1 MTMPALIANLW
12 SRVQFRRMTHRRD
25 KTVVLGQSS
34 RMDGTTLMLASLR
47 FASPCLPRSCRSRF
61 RTVRRV
67 WRVNKT
73 RSLRMREA
81 EQIRVLGR
89 VRRKDTSFQFWQS
102 YQRPYS
108 DLQDCG
114 PELTQ
119 CLKSD
124 SAPTVFERHFTEPVA
139 ISEGDLEKYSDELE
153 ARFSLLQMHVGRS
166 R

>member
-1 MTMPALIANLW
+1 
-12 SRVQFRRMTHRRD
+12 
-25 KTVVLGQSS
+25 
-34 RMDGTTLMLASLR
+34 
-47 FASPCLPRSCRSRF
+47 
-61 RTVRRV
+61 
-67 WRVNKT
+67 
-73 RSLRMREA
+73 MREA

-108 DLQDCG
+108 DLQDYD
-114 PELTQ
+114 PKLTD
-119 CLKSD
+119 CSKSD
-124 SAPTVFERHFTEPVA
+124 SAAAVSERQYAEPVA